1 MLRLLSVHAR
11 GALSEP
17 APSRS
22 LIDGSGSRPH
32 TQWTW
37 VPRLLPRAFQ
47 AQNTGLLVRHQPES
61 PVSPL
66 PPGRPSSFVLRSTR
80 WPSCQSLTLTLRKA
94 DINSQS

>member
-32 TQWTW
+32 TQWTG

-66 PPGRPSSFVLRSTR
+66 PAGRPSSFAAPVGHLVRAS
-80 WPSCQSLTLTLRKA
+80 P
-94 DINSQS
+94 